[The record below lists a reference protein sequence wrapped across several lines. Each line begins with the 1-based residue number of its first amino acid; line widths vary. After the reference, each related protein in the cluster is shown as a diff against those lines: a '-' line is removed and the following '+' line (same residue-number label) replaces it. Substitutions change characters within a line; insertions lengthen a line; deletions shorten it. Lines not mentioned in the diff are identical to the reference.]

1 MLKDAKT
8 FSSFSIDDLQKAK
21 EFYSQSLE
29 LDVTEQGEG
38 LGLNFPG
45 GGQVFLY
52 PKPDHAPATFTVLN
66 FQVANI
72 DEAVDGLTS
81 RGVTFERYGGDMK
94 QDDKGVYRGVAQG
107 QGPNIA
113 WFTDPAEN
121 ILSVIET
128 DGLS

>member
-29 LDVTEQGEG
+29 LDVTEQEEG

-81 RGVTFERYGGDMK
+81 RGVTFERYGGEME

-113 WFTDPAEN
+113 WFRDPAGN
-121 ILSVIET
+121 ILSVLKLEV
-128 DGLS
+128 